1 MSMDSVDQVT
11 RRLVEQ
17 VLPETLGAFLLTER
31 WFGGKARPIERVG
44 VDDFAWL
51 PGRPLENALCV
62 AEVAYTQGPAERY
75 LLVIGRRDE
84 PGTQPVVAGPGRDDA
99 AWVVEATADADGAY
113 ALMAGFVEAP
123 TITTLRGGRIQF
135 ADATARTGEIVSSR
149 PHVRA
154 VGVEQSNSSIRLGP
168 TLVFKLLRRLEYG
181 ENPELEIG
189 RFLTTRTAFRAMPA
203 LHGSLTYED
212 AAGRAGTA
220 AIVQSWVDSR
230 GDGWSFAL
238 AELGAHLHDGAS
250 LEGLGHD
257 LAQLGTTT
265 AELHAALNSDAES
278 PAFAPEPATTADA
291 RAWAT
296 TLATQAAGALGLVAG
311 ATLDGELKRGLERAL
326 TAFVSGGLAA
336 APPIGHADGDGFPKI
351 RIHGDY
357 HLGQTLKTAG
367 GFVLLDFEGEPT
379 RPLADRRRKQ
389 AALKDVAG
397 MLRSFD
403 YALATACHGDLHA
416 AAAVEAALDPRGRFL
431 DGYFSAALRHPS
443 PVVPANAEARQ
454 AWMRFFELEKALYE
468 LAYEV
473 NNRPAWAHIPARGI
487 LRLLEG

>member
-1 MSMDSVDQVT
+1 MSTTSADQVT

-31 WFGGKARPIERVG
+31 WFGGKARPINRVS

-51 PGRPLENALCV
+51 PGRPLENALCI
-62 AEVAYTQGPAERY
+62 AEVAYARGPAERY

-84 PGTQPVVAGPGRDDA
+84 PGTLPVVAGPGQGDP
-99 AWVVEATADADGAY
+99 AWVVEATADADGAH

-123 TITTLRGGRIQF
+123 MLHTLRGGRILY
-135 ADATARTGEIVSSR
+135 ADATASTGEIISSR

-168 TLVFKLLRRLEYG
+168 GLVFKLLRRLEYG

-212 AAGRAGTA
+212 AGGRAGTA

-230 GDGWSFAL
+230 GDGWSFTL
-238 AELGAHLHDGAS
+238 AELGAHLHEGAG

-278 PAFAPEPATTADA
+278 PAFAPEPATAADA
-291 RAWAT
+291 HAWTT

-326 TAFVSGGLAA
+326 TVSAGTAT
-336 APPIGHADGDGFPKI
+336 APPVGDAAGDGFPKI

-357 HLGQTLKTAG
+357 HLGQTLKTAD

-403 YALATACHGDLHA
+403 YALATACHGDLTA
-416 AAAVEAALDPRGRFL
+416 AAAVEATLDPRGRFL

-443 PVVPANAEARQ
+443 PVVPASAEARL